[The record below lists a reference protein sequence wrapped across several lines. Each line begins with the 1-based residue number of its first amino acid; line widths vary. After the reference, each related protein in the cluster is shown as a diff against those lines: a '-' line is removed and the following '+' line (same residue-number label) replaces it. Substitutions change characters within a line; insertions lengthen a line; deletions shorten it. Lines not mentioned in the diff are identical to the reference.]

1 MMMKNTLRK
10 FVRTKR
16 VQKVIFIIFNFL
28 SSIKLFFA
36 QPLAIYRKNKF
47 LFEKKYALEIGGP
60 TPLFQTKNKK
70 IPIYADLL
78 RLDNCN
84 FNETNFWSSLKEG
97 DLVKFDNKNS
107 GKQII
112 SDASDLSKITDS
124 TYDILVNSHVIE
136 HIANPIKAL
145 LEWRRV
151 IKDNG
156 FLLMV
161 VPHKD
166 GTYDIKRPVT
176 KLDHIIKDYNDNM
189 TEDDTT
195 HFQEVLELHD
205 LKLDT
210 TVRDYDDHRE
220 RTHDN
225 INRRIVHHH
234 VFDTL
239 LVARIID
246 YVGFKIIDIQQVKPY
261 NIIILAQKHEQKTV
275 KNDSFLDINSILY
288 KESIFPTDR
297 PMMQKI

>member
-1 MMMKNTLRK
+1 
-10 FVRTKR
+10 
-16 VQKVIFIIFNFL
+16 
-28 SSIKLFFA
+28 
-36 QPLAIYRKNKF
+36 
-47 LFEKKYALEIGGP
+47 
-60 TPLFQTKNKK
+60 
-70 IPIYADLL
+70 
-78 RLDNCN
+78 
-84 FNETNFWSSLKEG
+84 LKEG